1 MPKWFI
7 FLFLSTSLQAEELP
21 TFGLSYLVYYS
32 TVIFTAKPLAEAK
45 YVINTREGGYELR
58 RFVIQQVIKQDSAAL
73 PDTIAVEIS
82 NYEFEGTE
90 FPEFIFYGRYD
101 PPLYPHHPRVFV
113 PVLSGIRPFQGNTA
127 FVPIQHDNPGGY
139 YFHPNP
145 DQPLSD
151 WAFQTRK
158 IIRRFDSLLDL
169 RYIQPPKAQNQALFE
184 WIDQHQ
190 SCWNKDTGMVYRPFN
205 DCDWGPYQYE
215 VFQWINGNGIWQD
228 AWKSILLSGS
238 LLHEFGT
245 ILSRPEDTPIAFACT
260 EGRVFLM
267 EQISK
272 GIEPAIAI
280 QVLTEALWSWDW
292 DPYRQLPASET
303 ERYQA
308 MQLVLPKLEDPETQH
323 IAIYFIRA
331 ALLHP
336 EFPWKDKDGISP
348 LAALKKA
355 YNTSK
360 DEYFRNSLASLIGA
374 IERK

>member
-1 MPKWFI
+1 MPKWLI
-7 FLFLSTSLQAEELP
+7 FLFLSASLHAEDLP
-21 TFGLSYLVYYS
+21 TFGLGYLVYYS
-32 TVIFTAKPLAEAK
+32 TVIFTAIPLVEEK
-45 YVINTREGGYELR
+45 YVITTREGCYEVR
-58 RFVIQQVIKQDSAAL
+58 RFVIQQVIKQDSTVL
-73 PDTIAVEIS
+73 PDTIAVEVS
-82 NYEFEGTE
+82 NYNFDGTE
-90 FPEFIFYGRYD
+90 FLEFICYGSYD
-101 PPLYPHHPRVFV
+101 PPLYPHHPRVFA
-113 PVLSGIRPFQGNTA
+113 PVLSGIRPFQANIA
-127 FVPIQHDNPGGY
+127 FVPHQHDNPGGY
-139 YFHPNP
+139 YFHAYP

-151 WAFQTRK
+151 WVFQTQK
-158 IIRRFDSLLDL
+158 IMRRFDSLMAL
-169 RYIQPPKAQNQALFE
+169 RNIQPPNAQNLALFE

-190 SCWNKDTGMVYRPFN
+190 SCWKRDTEIVYCPFS
-205 DCDWGPYQYE
+205 DCDWGPYEYK
-215 VFQWINGNGIWQD
+215 VFEWINGNGLWQD
-228 AWKSILLSGS
+228 AWKSILLSG
-238 LLHEFGT
+238 LLRHEYGT

-260 EGRVFLM
+260 EGRAFLM

-292 DPYRQLPASET
+292 DQYRQLPAPEA

-355 YNTSK
+355 YNVST
-360 DEYFRNSLASLIGA
+360 DEYFRSGLESLIRE